1 MLIHRFCASMS
12 VLVVNRLPTMTIKV
26 RGLMNSALRPRMAK
40 NTYKDN
46 FMTSSKII
54 WLGRVGGSRKA
65 NIFIKQLA
73 VEILTEMSV
82 GASQNFTLV
91 ADQYSRSSTV
101 WIPWWKNSGEHL
113 QSERMARM
121 RTSLSGRGS
130 GKIRLALGRAATLL
144 ETPKRSISTRRRPAP
159 CGGE

>member
-12 VLVVNRLPTMTIKV
+12 VLVVNRLPAMIIKV
-26 RGLMNSALRPRMAK
+26 RGLINISALRPTMAK

-46 FMTSSKII
+46 FMISSKII
-54 WLGRVGGSRKA
+54 WLGRVGGPRKA

-101 WIPWWKNSGEHL
+101 
-113 QSERMARM
+113 
-121 RTSLSGRGS
+121 
-130 GKIRLALGRAATLL
+130 
-144 ETPKRSISTRRRPAP
+144 
-159 CGGE
+159 